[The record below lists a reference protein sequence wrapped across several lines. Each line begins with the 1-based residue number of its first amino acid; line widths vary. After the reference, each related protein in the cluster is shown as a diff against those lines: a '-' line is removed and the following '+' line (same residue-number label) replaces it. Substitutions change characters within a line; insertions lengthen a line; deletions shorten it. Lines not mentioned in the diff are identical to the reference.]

1 MLELQQALCH
11 AWHLPEL
18 LKTLM
23 DDEHASSPRAK
34 NVTLAVRLARHSA
47 KGWDD
52 PALPDDYKD
61 IGELLHIVPEAVMQ
75 RLGVPAKTPPAAES
89 DD

>member
-1 MLELQQALCH
+1 M
-11 AWHLPEL
+11 PEL
-18 LKTLM
+18 LKNLM
-23 DDEHASSPRAK
+23 DDEHATTPRAR

-47 KGWDD
+47 KGWND

-61 IGELLHIVPEAVMQ
+61 IGELLHLVPEAVMQ
-75 RLGVPAKTPPAAES
+75 RLGVPTANPPS